1 MTEEEIKDIF
11 GEIQGWAREVRD
23 FNKNGR
29 GCRGIK
35 VNDEWHN
42 LVGKISE
49 LQEMEEK
56 FPKGAVVSFKEKKNN
71 RGYWDIEGNIR
82 IDDPKKEQVQI
93 VGTEKDFKQK
103 EGYQKQ
109 THPENQK
116 NILFQV
122 AFKAAVEEM
131 KTVYSKAEG
140 AIDMNEFAKLTLE
153 FTERFYK
160 GLNKAKLNLK
170 EKGEW

>member
-1 MTEEEIKDIF
+1 MTEEETKDIF

-82 IDDPKKEQVQI
+82 IDDPKKEQVKI
-93 VGTEKDFKQK
+93 DGTEKNFKPQVDPNVWIEK
-103 EGYQKQ
+103 DKTIQM
-109 THPENQK
+109 H
-116 NILFQV
+116 V

-153 FTERFYK
+153 FTEKFYK